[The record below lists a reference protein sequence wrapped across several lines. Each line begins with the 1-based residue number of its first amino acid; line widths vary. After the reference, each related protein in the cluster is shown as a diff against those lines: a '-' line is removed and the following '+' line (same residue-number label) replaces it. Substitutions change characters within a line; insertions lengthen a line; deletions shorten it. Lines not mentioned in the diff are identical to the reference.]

1 MKKDVENEV
10 AVKIFFIAVVRIMT
24 SHLILFNTKDRV
36 IQPIRQ
42 KLQQIVRNVQLTPL
56 VLLVRRDGFVKVLAP
71 PVDHVMSCV
80 VKQSS
85 VQFQVHSDNPGL

>member
-42 KLQQIVRNVQLTPL
+42 KLQQIVRNV
-56 VLLVRRDGFVKVLAP
+56 
-71 PVDHVMSCV
+71 
-80 VKQSS
+80 
-85 VQFQVHSDNPGL
+85 